1 MFGLVKFARKKK
13 ERKKE
18 TVEIRIEIKY
28 SKLSNFISMHASIE
42 FFDEE
47 ATHRSYFYCTVVKLS
62 R

>member
-28 SKLSNFISMHASIE
+28 SKLSNFILMHASIE

-47 ATHRSYFYCTVVKLS
+47 ATHRFLLHG